1 MIKTYIK
8 RVSIFMLVLVAFGS
22 CDLERLE
29 SAQSAADGGGTIDT
43 YTAYTI
49 NPTDPTG
56 SNVYGRIVFWKT
68 DLSQTLV
75 QISLYNTV
83 ADIMHPAILV
93 EGAAGIGTTTMMTL
107 DEVDGSTGE
116 LSDNKFFLIA
126 DTAYYDS
133 IITLDAHVSISL
145 SPTDD
150 TIVATGDIG
159 INAEPVETN

>member
-8 RVSIFMLVLVAFGS
+8 KLSVFTVLLITFSS
-22 CDLERLE
+22 CDLEPLE
-29 SAQSAADGGGTIDT
+29 SAQEVAEGGGTLDT

-49 NPTDPTG
+49 NSTDPTG

-83 ADIMHPAILV
+83 ADIMHPVLLV
-93 EGAAGIGTTTMMTL
+93 DGAAGIGTATMMTL
-107 DEVDGSTGE
+107 DDVDGSTGE
-116 LSDNKFFLIA
+116 LTTSKFFLIA

-133 IITLDAHVSISL
+133 ITTLDAHVSISL

-150 TIVATGDIG
+150 TIVATGDLG

>member
-1 MIKTYIK
+1 
-8 RVSIFMLVLVAFGS
+8 MLALFTFNS

-29 SAQSAADGGGTIDT
+29 SAQSVADGGGTIDT

-49 NPTDPTG
+49 NATDPAG

-68 DLSQTLV
+68 DLDQTLV

-83 ADIMHPAILV
+83 ADIMHPALLV
-93 EGAAGIGTTTMMTL
+93 EGASGIGTTTMMTL
-107 DEVDGSTGE
+107 DDVDGSTGE
-116 LSDNKFFLIA
+116 LSTSKFFLIT

-133 IITLDAHVSISL
+133 IMTLDAHVSIAL

-150 TIVATGDIG
+150 TIVATGDLG